1 MKCVNSMKTGA
12 YFGHRA
18 LDKSIKRFGGRSQ
31 CTRDARIVAVTDCR
45 LAVLTQDNYAEFLQ
59 KNLEKRAEID
69 LKFLASVPYMD
80 HMPPYKR
87 KEFHSK
93 MKGNIYRAV
102 KGQTV

>member
-1 MKCVNSMKTGA
+1 MSTGA

-18 LDKSIKRFGGRSQ
+18 LDRSLKRFGGKAH
-31 CTRDARIVAVTDCR
+31 CTRDARIIAVTDCR
-45 LAVLTQDNYAEFLQ
+45 VAILSQENYAEFLQ
-59 KNLEKRAEID
+59 RVLEKRAEID
-69 LKFLASVPYMD
+69 LKFLSSIPYMD

-102 KGQTV
+102 KG